1 MYNVSTAFHT
11 ASIKDNVST
20 RVRFVFADTA
30 QTVLGSERI
39 NLNTGV
45 SVTETFCKGEDMS
58 IGGCRSAL
66 LNVAFMNDDGAL
78 NDFEYGKCTVYL
90 DLKING
96 AWEACPLGV
105 FIIDKPKKRRN
116 SIVSVQAYDQM
127 VLLDAIA
134 DAWWDEL
141 TFPMTLGE
149 IFTSMCTVVGVE
161 SAANADA
168 LNLNVSYED
177 RPFQASEITYREI
190 LGWIAEAAGCTARFT
205 RTGKL
210 ELAWFTDIS
219 ADVPASR
226 PAFTADISEYT
237 VSQIDKVQVSAT
249 QTDVGVIIGSGTNG
263 YQIMGNPFLSG
274 ASEEETLLR
283 SQPVAGRLFAFAEYI
298 PITTRCMCDWSI
310 QAGDIITLTLFGNTC
325 EFPIFKQKIQ
335 WSGKSVRVNYENTGN
350 ETRGVMSA
358 ENRKSFSTSKA
369 IHELEVTA
377 ELLRSAIKDTD
388 GRQTQILQTAEE
400 MITTALQEYVK
411 ESDVGGMIS
420 EVVSSEIKQTADEL
434 TILFNTQISDLEGE
448 TKDQFNEISTYIRF
462 NASGVVIGKTDSEIK
477 LKLEN
482 EILYFFTG
490 DEETVNTENA
500 LAYFS
505 SGKLYV
511 TKSQIQQLTIGTTGR
526 LMDFYILGS
535 GENTAVGMIGRLT

>member
-66 LNVAFMNDDGAL
+66 LNVAFMNYDGAL

-127 VLLDAIA
+127 VLLEAIA

-149 IFTSMCTVVGVE
+149 IFASMCTVVGVE

-190 LGWIAEAAGCTARFT
+190 LGWISEAAGCTARFT

-283 SQPVAGRLFAFAEYI
+283 SQPVASRLFAFAEYI

-310 QAGDIITLTLFGNTC
+310 QAGDIITITLFGNTY
-325 EFPIFKQKIQ
+325 EFPVFKQKIQ
-335 WSGKSVRVNYENTGN
+335 WSGKSARVNYENTGN

-358 ENRKSFSTSKA
+358 ENRKSFATDKA

-535 GENTAVGMIGRLT
+535 GENTAVGMIGRLS

>member
-1 MYNVSTAFHT
+1 M
-11 ASIKDNVST
+11 
-20 RVRFVFADTA
+20 
-30 QTVLGSERI
+30 
-39 NLNTGV
+39 
-45 SVTETFCKGEDMS
+45 
-58 IGGCRSAL
+58 
-66 LNVAFMNDDGAL
+66 
-78 NDFEYGKCTVYL
+78 
-90 DLKING
+90 
-96 AWEACPLGV
+96 
-105 FIIDKPKKRRN
+105 
-116 SIVSVQAYDQM
+116 
-127 VLLDAIA
+127 
-134 DAWWDEL
+134 
-141 TFPMTLGE
+141 
-149 IFTSMCTVVGVE
+149 
-161 SAANADA
+161 
-168 LNLNVSYED
+168 
-177 RPFQASEITYREI
+177 
-190 LGWIAEAAGCTARFT
+190 
-205 RTGKL
+205 
-210 ELAWFTDIS
+210 
-219 ADVPASR
+219 
-226 PAFTADISEYT
+226 
-237 VSQIDKVQVSAT
+237 
-249 QTDVGVIIGSGTNG
+249 
-263 YQIMGNPFLSG
+263 
-274 ASEEETLLR
+274 
-283 SQPVAGRLFAFAEYI
+283 
-298 PITTRCMCDWSI
+298 
-310 QAGDIITLTLFGNTC
+310 
-325 EFPIFKQKIQ
+325 
-335 WSGKSVRVNYENTGN
+335 NYENTGN

-358 ENRKSFSTSKA
+358 ENRKSFSTNKA

>member
-66 LNVAFMNDDGAL
+66 LNVAFMNYDGAL

-149 IFTSMCTVVGVE
+149 IFASMCTVVGVE

-226 PAFTADISEYT
+226 PAFTADVSEYT

-283 SQPVAGRLFAFAEYI
+283 SQPVASRLFAFAEYV

-310 QAGDIITLTLFGNTC
+310 QAGDIITITLFGNTY

-335 WSGKSVRVNYENTGN
+335 WIGKSVRVNYENTGN

-511 TKSQIQQLTIGTTGR
+511 TKSQIQQLTIGTNGR

>member
-66 LNVAFMNDDGAL
+66 LNVAFMNYDGAL

-116 SIVSVQAYDQM
+116 SIVSIQAYDQM

-149 IFTSMCTVVGVE
+149 IFASMCTVVGVE

-283 SQPVAGRLFAFAEYI
+283 SQPVASRLFAFAEYI

-310 QAGDIITLTLFGNTC
+310 QAGDIITLTLFGNTY
-325 EFPIFKQKIQ
+325 EFPVFQQKIQ

-350 ETRGVMSA
+350 ETRSVMSA

>member
-39 NLNTGV
+39 NISTGV

-66 LNVAFMNDDGAL
+66 LNVAFMNYDGAL

-134 DAWWDEL
+134 DAWWDEM
-141 TFPMTLGE
+141 TFPMTLGD
-149 IFTSMCTVVGVE
+149 IFASMCTVVGVE
-161 SAANADA
+161 SAANTDA

-283 SQPVAGRLFAFAEYI
+283 SQPVASRLFAFAEYI

-325 EFPIFKQKIQ
+325 EFPVFKQKIQ

>member
-66 LNVAFMNDDGAL
+66 LNVAFMNYDGTL

-149 IFTSMCTVVGVE
+149 IFASMCAVVGVE

-210 ELAWFTDIS
+210 ELAWFADIS

-226 PAFTADISEYT
+226 SAFTADVSEYT

-283 SQPVAGRLFAFAEYI
+283 SQPVASRLFAFAEYV

-310 QAGDIITLTLFGNTC
+310 QAGDIITLTLFGNTY

-335 WSGKSVRVNYENTGN
+335 WNGKSARVNYENTGN

-482 EILYFFTG
+482 EILYFFAG

-535 GENTAVGMIGRLT
+535 GENTAVGMIGRLS

>member
-1 MYNVSTAFHT
+1 MYNVSTAFHK

-149 IFTSMCTVVGVE
+149 IFASMCTAVGVE
-161 SAANADA
+161 SAANTDA

-283 SQPVAGRLFAFAEYI
+283 SQPVASRLFAFAEYI

-310 QAGDIITLTLFGNTC
+310 QAGDIITITLFGNTY
-325 EFPIFKQKIQ
+325 EFPVFKQKIQ
-335 WSGKSVRVNYENTGN
+335 WSGKSARVNYENTGN